1 MQIYL
6 IRHGA
11 TEANERIPFVLQ
23 GSAIDL
29 PLNDNG
35 RRQAAD
41 LADFFRRTPLAAVYS
56 SEMLR
61 ACETAQAIAASAG
74 CPHQAVTGLH
84 ECNVGVWEGLDW
96 ETIRARHPVECAA
109 FQGDPATNPMLGGE
123 SYRDVLH
130 RAKPVW
136 DRLVASHADDAI
148 ALVTHNVVN
157 RVLLADLL
165 GLELRQGA
173 LLRQRNGCVN
183 LIEITHGRPQ
193 VVTINSVF
201 HLTAAPSTAW

>member
-23 GSAIDL
+23 GNAIDL

-41 LADFFRRTPLAAVYS
+41 LAAFFRQTPLAAVYS

-61 ACETAQAIAASAG
+61 ARQTAQAIADSAA
-74 CPHQAVTGLH
+74 CTHQPVAGLH
-84 ECNVGVWEGLDW
+84 ECNVGIWEGLDW
-96 ETIRARHPVECAA
+96 DTIRSRHPAECAA
-109 FQGDPATNPMLGGE
+109 FQSDPAANPMLGGE
-123 SYRDVLH
+123 SYRDVLL
-130 RAKPVW
+130 RARPVW
-136 DRLVASHADDAI
+136 DRLVASHEGQAI

-173 LLRQRNGCVN
+173 LLRQRNGCIN

-201 HLTAAPSTAW
+201 HLTAAPSAAW